1 MISKLYNNGI
11 LIIIMFSSTTTLFVV
26 IKRSVWMMIE
36 TVGFDVCSLAVR
48 YCLSSD

>member
-26 IKRSVWMMIE
+26 IKSSVWMMIE
-36 TVGFDVCSLAVR
+36 AVGFDVCSLAVG